1 MPSAKRL
8 PGQKKYRV
16 LILCC
21 GNMDR
26 GDDAIGPLCAATLA
40 ERKIPART
48 MRGETSELLEAW
60 HTAEHVIVV
69 DAIVSRRSPAGQLH
83 VAMLGD
89 EQFDPRVAHN
99 AGLAPAVR
107 LAGVLKC
114 LPQTLT
120 LAGLEAA
127 QFDWASTISPEVA
140 AGLNTLA
147 REVETRW
154 RELADVHPAIKSST
168 RSISSGSM

>member
-1 MPSAKRL
+1 M
-8 PGQKKYRV
+8 
-16 LILCC
+16 
-21 GNMDR
+21 
-26 GDDAIGPLCAATLA
+26 
-40 ERKIPART
+40 
-48 MRGETSELLEAW
+48 
-60 HTAEHVIVV
+60 
-69 DAIVSRRSPAGQLH
+69 H

-99 AGLAPAVR
+99 SGLAPAVR

-147 REVETRW
+147 REVEAQRSEERRVGKECVSLCRSRW
-154 RELADVHPAIKSST
+154 SPYH
-168 RSISSGSM
+168 